1 MGILKSLF
9 KSTPPPE
16 GPTWEIVETPVHRS
30 ISEYQVRIK
39 RGGREFY
46 AEDFFQTALKTGNL
60 QFQPVFSPGGKTA
73 QAALRPLFAG
83 GVARFTGRKTPQR
96 RV

>member
-16 GPTWEIVETPVHRS
+16 GPTWEIVEKRLS
-30 ISEYQVRIK
+30 IDDQRYKVRVK
-39 RGGREFY
+39 KGGREFY
-46 AEDFFQTALKTGNL
+46 AEDFFQAALKTGNL
-60 QFQPVFSPGGKTA
+60 RFNRFFLLNEKPPKPYF
-73 QAALRPLFAG
+73 AL
-83 GVARFTGRKTPQR
+83 FTGGGGLVHRPGTTQR